1 MGFWRTKNILHQLFI
16 SSMGT
21 YVVVIN
27 GSININF
34 EIENLTSLPGYEDK
48 KTSAGIGI
56 DLYKYIMGGVLGQ
69 KKD

>member
-1 MGFWRTKNILHQLFI
+1 
-16 SSMGT
+16 MGT

-27 GSININF
+27 GSININV

>member
-27 GSININF
+27 GSININV
-34 EIENLTSLPGYEDK
+34 EIENLTSLPVT
-48 KTSAGIGI
+48 KTRKH
-56 DLYKYIMGGVLGQ
+56 LQVLV
-69 KKD
+69 